1 MRCGT
6 LTFPTY
12 RLVPDASWHLEDAR
26 IGARS
31 ALRRDRG
38 VEVFALGQKALR
50 RYGFAAGTSPSVNL
64 PSPGFAPVA
73 RHGLLSAYRAL
84 LTPLGPEPPALDP
97 QRLQPL
103 PQRPVL
109 LVRGLRE
116 RPLAQLEVRARAHAR
131 LRAQRRDPLLGRRRR
146 S

>member
-12 RLVPDASWHLEDAR
+12 RLVPDARWHLEDAS

-50 RYGFAAGTSPSVNL
+50 RYGFAAGTSPSGQPAESAASTPL
-64 PSPGFAPVA
+64 A
-73 RHGLLSAYRAL
+73 RHGLLAAYR
-84 LTPLGPEPPALDP
+84 
-97 QRLQPL
+97 RC
-103 PQRPVL
+103 
-109 LVRGLRE
+109 
-116 RPLAQLEVRARAHAR
+116 
-131 LRAQRRDPLLGRRRR
+131 
-146 S
+146 